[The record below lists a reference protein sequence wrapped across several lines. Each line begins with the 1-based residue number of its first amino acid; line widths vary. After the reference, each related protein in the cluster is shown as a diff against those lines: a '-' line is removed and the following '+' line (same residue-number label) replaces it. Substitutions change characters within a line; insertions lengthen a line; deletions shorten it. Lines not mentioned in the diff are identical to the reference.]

1 LRAKRSNRSPWDC
14 FASLATTGFGSFI
27 FWNTLKTSDLYI
39 KANSESFLNRNYRA
53 MGLLIGLCY
62 DLKTDYLKA
71 GFSASEVME
80 FDDEETIIW
89 LEDALFQLG
98 HQVERIGNG
107 RELALCLVK
116 GDRWD
121 LVFNIAEGLKG
132 RSREAQVPAVCEL
145 FAQPYTF
152 SDPLTCALTLD
163 KALAKRVV
171 RDRGLPT
178 APFEVVNTTAEA
190 TAASLPMPVFLKP
203 VAEGSSKGVT
213 GRSLVK
219 EREELVSTYQVLREL
234 FQQSV
239 LVETF
244 LPGREVT
251 VGIIGNGSNSHV
263 VGVMEVILTGKTEAF
278 AYTTLNKDEY
288 LERVSYDLLIDPEP
302 LAAQARQLALDVYH
316 TLGCRDAAR
325 VDLRC
330 DASGVLQ
337 FMEVNP
343 LPGLHYIR
351 SDLVIMGRLGGVT
364 YTEIIAEIVE
374 SAWQRYKC

>member
-1 LRAKRSNRSPWDC
+1 
-14 FASLATTGFGSFI
+14 
-27 FWNTLKTSDLYI
+27 
-39 KANSESFLNRNYRA
+39 

-62 DLKTDYLKA
+62 DLKADYLKA
-71 GFSASEVME
+71 GFSANEVME
-80 FDDEETIIW
+80 FDDEETIIG

-98 HQVERIGNG
+98 HQVERVGNG
-107 RELALCLVK
+107 RELALRLAS

-178 APFEVVNTTAEA
+178 APFEVVSSINEA
-190 TAASLPMPVFLKP
+190 TAVSLPMPLFLKP
-203 VAEGSSKGVT
+203 VSEGSSKGIT
-213 GRSLVK
+213 SNSLVK
-219 EREELVSTYQVLREL
+219 ERSELINTYQLLREL
-234 FQQSV
+234 FQQPV
-239 LVETF
+239 LMETF

-251 VGIIGNGSNSHV
+251 VGIVGNGSNSRV
-263 VGVMEVILTGKTEAF
+263 VGVMEVIFIEERAETS

-288 LERVSYDLLIDPEP
+288 LERVSYRLLNEPEP
-302 LAAQARQLALDVYH
+302 LAAHARQLALDVYY

-337 FMEVNP
+337 FMEINP
-343 LPGLHYIR
+343 LPGLDQIR
-351 SDLVIMGRLGGVT
+351 SDLPIMGRLAGMT
-364 YTEIIAEIVE
+364 YTEIIDGIVE
-374 SAWQRYKC
+374 SAWLRYKF

>member
-1 LRAKRSNRSPWDC
+1 
-14 FASLATTGFGSFI
+14 
-27 FWNTLKTSDLYI
+27 
-39 KANSESFLNRNYRA
+39 

-62 DLKTDYLKA
+62 DLKADYLKA

-80 FDDEETIIW
+80 FDDEETIIG
-89 LEDALFQLG
+89 LENALFQLG
-98 HQVERIGNG
+98 HQVERVGNG
-107 RELALCLVK
+107 RELALCLAK

-178 APFEVVNTTAEA
+178 APFEVVTTIAEV
-190 TAASLPMPVFLKP
+190 TAVSLPMPVFLKP

-219 EREELVSTYQVLREL
+219 ERQELVNTYQLLREL

-251 VGIIGNGSNSHV
+251 VGIIGNGSNSRV
-263 VGVMEVILTGKTEAF
+263 VGVMEVIFTGEAEAF

-288 LERVSYDLLIDPEP
+288 LERVSYHLLIDPEP

-330 DASGVLQ
+330 DASDVLQ

-351 SDLVIMGRLGGVT
+351 SDLVIMGRLGDVT

>member
-1 LRAKRSNRSPWDC
+1 
-14 FASLATTGFGSFI
+14 
-27 FWNTLKTSDLYI
+27 
-39 KANSESFLNRNYRA
+39 
-53 MGLLIGLCY
+53 MGLFIGLCY
-62 DLKTDYLKA
+62 DLKVDYLKA

-80 FDDEETIIW
+80 FDDEETIIG
-89 LEDALFQLG
+89 LENAIFQLG
-98 HQVERIGNG
+98 HKVERVGNG
-107 RELALCLVK
+107 RELALRLAHS
-116 GDRWD
+116 DRWD
-121 LVFNIAEGLKG
+121 LVFNIAEGLNG

-178 APFEVVNTTAEA
+178 APFAVVNSTAEA
-190 TAASLPMPVFLKP
+190 QAVSLPLPLFLKP

-219 EREELVSTYQVLREL
+219 EREELVTTYQLLREQ
-234 FQQSV
+234 FQQPV

-251 VGIIGNGSNSHV
+251 VGIVGNGSNSRV
-263 VGVMEVILTGKTEAF
+263 VGVKEIIFTDKAETSAHT
-278 AYTTLNKDEY
+278 ALNKDEY
-288 LERVSYDLLIDPEP
+288 LERVSYRLLIDPEP
-302 LAAQARQLALDVYH
+302 LAAQAHELALDVYH

-337 FMEVNP
+337 FMEINP
-343 LPGLHYIR
+343 LPGLNHVR
-351 SDLVIMGRLGGVT
+351 SGLPIIARFAGVS

>member
-1 LRAKRSNRSPWDC
+1 
-14 FASLATTGFGSFI
+14 
-27 FWNTLKTSDLYI
+27 
-39 KANSESFLNRNYRA
+39 
-53 MGLLIGLCY
+53 MGLFIGLCC
-62 DLKTDYLKA
+62 DIKEDYLKS
-71 GFSASEVME
+71 GFSATDVMDFE
-80 FDDEETIIW
+80 DEETIIG
-89 LEDALFQLG
+89 LENTLCDLD
-98 HQVERIGNG
+98 HKVERIGNG
-107 RELALCLVK
+107 RELALRLAN

-121 LVFNIAEGLKG
+121 LIFNLAGGLLG

-178 APFEVVNTTAEA
+178 APFEVVSSTAQA
-190 TAASLPMPVFLKP
+190 TAVSLPMPVFLKP

-219 EREELVSTYQVLREL
+219 EREELVNTYQLLREL

-251 VGIIGNGSNSHV
+251 VGIIGNGSNLRV
-263 VGVMEVILTGKTEAF
+263 VGVMEVIFTGEAEAF

-288 LERVSYDLLIDPEP
+288 LERVSYRLLIDPEP

-330 DASGVLQ
+330 DASDVLQ

-364 YTEIIAEIVE
+364 YTEIIAEIIE

>member
-1 LRAKRSNRSPWDC
+1 
-14 FASLATTGFGSFI
+14 
-27 FWNTLKTSDLYI
+27 
-39 KANSESFLNRNYRA
+39 
-53 MGLLIGLCY
+53 MGLFIGLCY
-62 DLKTDYLKA
+62 DLKEDYLKA

-80 FDDEETIIW
+80 FDDEETIIG

-98 HQVERIGNG
+98 HQVERVGNG
-107 RELALCLVK
+107 RELTLRLAK

-121 LVFNIAEGLKG
+121 LIFNIAEGLKG
-132 RSREAQVPAVCEL
+132 RSREAQVPAICEL
-145 FAQPYTF
+145 FAQAYTF

-178 APFEVVNTTAEA
+178 APFEVVSTTAEA
-190 TAASLPMPVFLKP
+190 QAVSLPMPLFLKP

-219 EREELVSTYQVLREL
+219 ERGELVTTYQLLSEQ
-234 FQQSV
+234 FQQPI

-251 VGIIGNGSNSHV
+251 VGIVGNGSNLRV
-263 VGVMEVILTGKTEAF
+263 VGLVEYIFTDRAEIVNTA
-278 AYTTLNKDEY
+278 LNKAEY
-288 LERVSYDLLIDPEP
+288 LERTPYVWVIDPDP
-302 LAAQARQLALDVYH
+302 LAAQARQLALDAYH

-337 FMEVNP
+337 FMEINP
-343 LPGLHYIR
+343 VPGLHYIR
-351 SDLVIMGRLGGVT
+351 SALPNIGRLAGVS
-364 YTEIIAEIVE
+364 YTQIIAEIVE

>member
-1 LRAKRSNRSPWDC
+1 
-14 FASLATTGFGSFI
+14 
-27 FWNTLKTSDLYI
+27 
-39 KANSESFLNRNYRA
+39 
-53 MGLLIGLCY
+53 MGLFIGLCY
-62 DLKTDYLKA
+62 DLKADYLKV
-71 GFSASEVME
+71 GFSATEVME
-80 FDDEETIIW
+80 FDDEETIIG
-89 LEDALFQLG
+89 LENALFQLD

-107 RELALCLVK
+107 RELALRLAK

-190 TAASLPMPVFLKP
+190 AAVSLPMPLFLKP

-219 EREELVSTYQVLREL
+219 EREELLTTYQLLHEQLQQPVLI
-234 FQQSV
+234 
-239 LVETF
+239 ETF

-251 VGIIGNGSNSHV
+251 VGIIGNGSSSQV
-263 VGVMEVILTGKTEAF
+263 VGVMEVIFTDHAETS
-278 AYTTLNKDEY
+278 AYTALNKDQY
-288 LERVSYDLLIDPEP
+288 LERVSYRLLIDSEP
-302 LAAQARQLALDVYH
+302 LAAQAKQLALDVYH
-316 TLGCRDAAR
+316 TLSCHDAAR
-325 VDLRC
+325 IDLRC
-330 DASGVLQ
+330 DANGVLH
-337 FMEVNP
+337 FLEINP
-343 LPGLHYIR
+343 LPGLHHIR
-351 SDLVIMGRLGGVT
+351 SDLVIMGRLAGVS

-374 SAWQRYKC
+374 SAWQRYK

>member
-1 LRAKRSNRSPWDC
+1 
-14 FASLATTGFGSFI
+14 
-27 FWNTLKTSDLYI
+27 
-39 KANSESFLNRNYRA
+39 

-71 GFSASEVME
+71 GFNASEVME
-80 FDDEETIIW
+80 FDDEETIIG
-89 LEDALFQLG
+89 LENALFQLS
-98 HQVERIGNG
+98 HQVERVGNG
-107 RELALCLVK
+107 RELALRLAS

-171 RDRGLPT
+171 RDCGLPT
-178 APFEVVNTTAEA
+178 APFEVVSSIAEA
-190 TAASLPMPVFLKP
+190 TAVSLPMPLFLKP
-203 VAEGSSKGVT
+203 VSEGSSKGVT
-213 GRSLVK
+213 KNSLVK
-219 EREELVSTYQVLREL
+219 EYSELINTYQFLREL
-234 FQQSV
+234 FGQSV

-244 LPGREVT
+244 LSGREVT
-251 VGIIGNGSNSHV
+251 VGIVGNGNNSRV
-263 VGVMEVILTGKTEAF
+263 VGVMEVIFTDLAETS

-288 LERVSYDLLIDPEP
+288 LKRVSYRLLIEPEP
-302 LAAQARQLALDVYH
+302 LAAHAKQLALDVYY
-316 TLGCRDAAR
+316 TFGCRDAAR

-330 DASGVLQ
+330 DAKGILQ
-337 FMEVNP
+337 FMEINP
-343 LPGLHYIR
+343 LPGLDHIR
-351 SDLVIMGRLGGVT
+351 SDLPIMGRLAGVT
-364 YTEIIAEIVE
+364 YTQIINGIVE